1 MHRLGQR
8 KIRINLP
15 EFQRRRCR
23 STCPRTGSDVI
34 EWIRGWNWNLKRR
47 VADGAENRVEQ
58 SMLSDIAA
66 IIVDVLTDEAEIRDD
81 AVDLVVALKAA
92 TLTYITITSADW
104 AIDAGSSYAMP
115 DTIDSGN
122 VLGLWLPRRVTLP

>member
-8 KIRINLP
+8 EIRINLP

-23 STCPRTGSDVI
+23 GTCPRTGSDVI
-34 EWIRGWNWNLKRR
+34 ERWIRWNWNLKWG

-66 IIVDVLTDEAEIRDD
+66 VIIDVLANEAEIRYD
-81 AVDLVVALKAA
+81 AINFTIALKATALLDIA
-92 TLTYITITSADW
+92 TTSADW
-104 AIDAGSSYAMP
+104 ASDAGSSCAMP
-115 DTIDSGN
+115 DAIEN
-122 VLGLWLPRRVTLP
+122 VDGLGLGLPMR

>member
-34 EWIRGWNWNLKRR
+34 EWIRRWDWNLKWQ
-47 VADGAENRVEQ
+47 VADRAENRVEQ
-58 SMLSDIAA
+58 SVLSDIAA
-66 IIVDVLTDEAEIRDD
+66 VVVDVLTDEAEVRDD
-81 AVDLVVALKAA
+81 AVDFVVALEAA
-92 TLTYITITSADW
+92 TLTHITITSADW
-104 AIDAGSSYAMP
+104 ASDAGSSCAMP
-115 DTIDSGN
+115 HAVKDVDA
-122 VLGLWLPRRVTLP
+122 LGLWLPR